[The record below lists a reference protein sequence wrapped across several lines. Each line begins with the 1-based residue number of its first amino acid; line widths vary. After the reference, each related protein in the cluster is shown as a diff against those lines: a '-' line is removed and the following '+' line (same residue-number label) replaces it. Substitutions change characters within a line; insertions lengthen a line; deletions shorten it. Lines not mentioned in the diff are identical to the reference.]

1 MALVST
7 IDLLKILSVF
17 TRRIGLLFFSFIFFY
32 FDGTGFA
39 ALYSNAQIGPNILM
53 LLAFL
58 VLYKRSVKRTR
69 ELMMYAVIIGFAGE
83 YLFSIVLDMYTYRL
97 SNLPFYIPLGHAVV
111 YARTYRF
118 SKASIV
124 KKHQKVIVRFLSVVI
139 ALFALFYLI
148 VFNDVFGFAMTIVVF
163 LVLINR
169 PKDRLFFLTMYLVVA
184 VLEIA
189 GTAYEVW
196 TWPDTAFGVFPL
208 LKSHNPPSGI
218 SLFYFLLDIGC
229 FVLYTQFNSKTWKR
243 FKNIKRQQQL
253 QKIEHL

>member
-83 YLFSIVLDMYTYRL
+83 YLFSIVLGMYTYRL

-111 YARTYRF
+111 YARTYCF
-118 SKASIV
+118 SKASII
-124 KKHQKVIVRFLSVVI
+124 KKYHKEIVRCLFFGIVI
-139 ALFALFYLI
+139 FSLFYLI
-148 VFNDVFGFAMTIVVF
+148 VFKDIFGFVMTIAVF

-169 PKDRLFFLTMYLVVA
+169 LKDRLFFLTMYVVVA
-184 VLEIA
+184 VL
-189 GTAYEVW
+189 
-196 TWPDTAFGVFPL
+196 
-208 LKSHNPPSGI
+208 
-218 SLFYFLLDIGC
+218 
-229 FVLYTQFNSKTWKR
+229 
-243 FKNIKRQQQL
+243 
-253 QKIEHL
+253 